1 VHLRHEMRAQLLQLS
16 SDLRVDSYKNA
27 VDTPGVV
34 RWVNLTDER
43 LYVAELLNWRVQ
55 ELVLEPGQ

>member
-1 VHLRHEMRAQLLQLS
+1 MRAQLLQLS